1 MKNIEKTCKRTKR
14 TKTIKTTIMVI
25 ITKIICI
32 CFILCLS
39 LNFVCATEMEQVADE
54 TDLASLIDVLEE
66 YSNEDIDIEEM
77 SQSLING
84 EGIDYGVIGNFV
96 INKLFYEIR
105 LGLKSSISIL
115 IIIVIMAVINSLE
128 LQKDS
133 NISKVTNL
141 TGFLVI
147 VTIVL
152 KTYIAMLTDF
162 IGTIDTITKIIEIIA
177 PFMLAL
183 LIATGEVVTSGI
195 ISPVLLFVTSLIG
208 VLITYIILP
217 LLNVSLIFKLI
228 SNMADGIKL
237 DKFSQLF
244 SKTAMWIISVV
255 FTIFLAIME
264 LESTLACSIDEVA
277 IKTTQAAASNLIPV
291 VGKFVSDSVEVV
303 MGASEVI
310 GKSVGIIGIVI
321 ILISAIIPIIKLTI
335 NMTVNFVL
343 AAIAE
348 ALNTDVKIINL
359 CESMSKQYKTLLGI
373 MIGVMV
379 TFVIGLAII
388 IKLMGRIAV

>member
-1 MKNIEKTCKRTKR
+1 MKNLKKIRKK
-14 TKTIKTTIMVI
+14 TKTTKTTKTAIM
-25 ITKIICI
+25 TKIICI

-39 LNFVCATEMEQVADE
+39 LNFVCATEIEQVADE
-54 TDLASLIDVLEE
+54 TDLDSLINVLEE

-105 LGLKSSISIL
+105 LGLKSSVSIL
-115 IIIVIMAVINSLE
+115 IIIVLMAVINSLE
-128 LQKDS
+128 LEKDS

-147 VTIVL
+147 VTIIL
-152 KTYIAMLTDF
+152 KTYMTMLTDF
-162 IGTIDTITKIIEIIA
+162 IGTIDIITKIIEIIA

-208 VLITYIILP
+208 VLINYIILP

-228 SNMADGIKL
+228 SNMADGVKL
-237 DKFSQLF
+237 NKFSSLF

-255 FTIFLAIME
+255 FTIFLAVME
-264 LESTLACSIDEVA
+264 LESTLACSIDEVT
-277 IKTTQAAASNLIPV
+277 IKTTQAAVSNLIPV
-291 VGKFVSDSVEVV
+291 VGKFVSDSIEVV

-321 ILISAIIPIIKLTI
+321 ILVSAIIPIIKLTI
-335 NMTVNFVL
+335 NMIVNFVL

-348 ALNTDVKIINL
+348 VLDTDSKIINL
-359 CESMSKQYKTLLGI
+359 CEDMSKQYKTLLGI